1 MKFLIFFLSWVTFA
15 LLDPDPYPDSEYE
28 PVSGSTDLM
37 NPDPDPKP
45 CKLELDSPL
54 SRSNIDFLV
63 LSSDPYVKIKL
74 IPDNGDSNKR
84 KTKTIKETLNPSWN
98 EVLKM

>member
-1 MKFLIFFLSWVTFA
+1 MTQRYHCHRRIDLTLIF
-15 LLDPDPYPDSEYE
+15 
-28 PVSGSTDLM
+28 
-37 NPDPDPKP
+37 
-45 CKLELDSPL
+45 
-54 SRSNIDFLV
+54 FLV

>member
-1 MKFLIFFLSWVTFA
+1 
-15 LLDPDPYPDSEYE
+15 
-28 PVSGSTDLM
+28 M
-37 NPDPDPKP
+37 NPDPKP
-45 CKLELDSPL
+45 CKLELDSAVSLSPL
-54 SRSNIDFLV
+54 SRINIDILV

>member
-1 MKFLIFFLSWVTFA
+1 
-15 LLDPDPYPDSEYE
+15 
-28 PVSGSTDLM
+28 
-37 NPDPDPKP
+37 
-45 CKLELDSPL
+45 
-54 SRSNIDFLV
+54 